1 MTRFGLLP
9 NTVHIHFLKICS
21 LASELKI
28 KSNFK
33 LFFFFQHLPQIPPFV
48 SSCNKQRKIL
58 IFYSPCFLEHN
69 AISMPEL
76 NLLNLNNFFLR
87 EEFAFDG
94 VWWLQTDNVWI
105 WIFVIESCFLNILME
120 MSHLFHQERLER
132 HWQLIRTRVP
142 TRRDPGQSEPTV
154 LSWIYQKTGKHLWDW
169 GSPIR
174 GRIMNCRSA

>member
-9 NTVHIHFLKICS
+9 NSVHIHFLKVCS

-28 KSNFK
+28 KFNFK

-76 NLLNLNNFFLR
+76 NLLNLNNFFFWEKNLH
-87 EEFAFDG
+87 
-94 VWWLQTDNVWI
+94 
-105 WIFVIESCFLNILME
+105 LME
-120 MSHLFHQERLER
+120 FDELKQIMFESGYSLLKVVSWTFLWRCPTSS
-132 HWQLIRTRVP
+132 TRKGW
-142 TRRDPGQSEPTV
+142 RD
-154 LSWIYQKTGKHLWDW
+154 I
-169 GSPIR
+169 GS
-174 GRIMNCRSA
+174 